1 MDLFLK
7 ISVLQAKFVLAMRF
21 GKLNMSLEETCGWEM
36 DNLGC
41 PRGFDAQE

>member
-21 GKLNMSLEETCGWEM
+21 GKLNVFGRKVW
-36 DNLGC
+36 LGNGQF
-41 PRGFDAQE
+41 RVSEGI